1 MKQCIGVVFLTC
13 MLALLWYRE
22 GSSAVAMFREGPNL
36 LHTHFNVC
44 GPNNGGISR
53 WFWMWRRRT
62 LFLLRSRRARLE
74 RAFQHLSISVLFLL
88 PLRITRLRSQ
98 DDLWMRS
105 AYQNR
110 LLLCSFPTRCSLLL
124 LLVSSLCC
132 SWSAVKQTLRARCR
146 KTLQCHWMSLFFVF
160 ERHLCPRSASG
171 RDGETLK
178 KTLQPAVVI
187 LHCLTFPWVMKITCE
202 VFLFLCVCYKEKKW
216 YFNNN
221 SSLHLAFMV
230 TCRCWVFRLC
240 LFIKVKCWLVF
251 YPRGSRVFVQACAC
265 PSDIWLCFNTVH
277 ELLFCGTWLA
287 WIHFVYIC
295 TLILFTV

>member
-1 MKQCIGVVFLTC
+1 MKQCIRVVFLTC
-13 MLALLWYRE
+13 MLVSLRYRE
-22 GSSAVAMFREGPNL
+22 GSSAVVMFWQGPNL

-44 GPNNGGISR
+44 GPNNGGISQ

-62 LFLLRSRRARLE
+62 IFLLWSRQSGLE

-88 PLRITRLRSQ
+88 PPWITRLRSQ

-110 LLLCSFPTRCSLLL
+110 LLLCSFPPRCSLLL

-132 SWSAVKQTLRARCR
+132 SWSAVKQTLRAQCR
-146 KTLQCHWMSLFFVF
+146 KTLQCHWMSLFLCLNDVYARGQHQGAM
-160 ERHLCPRSASG
+160 ERLWRKRCILQWWFCIALLFHESWRSHA
-171 RDGETLK
+171 K
-178 KTLQPAVVI
+178 
-187 LHCLTFPWVMKITCE
+187 CF
-202 VFLFLCVCYKEKKW
+202 FFCVCYEEKR